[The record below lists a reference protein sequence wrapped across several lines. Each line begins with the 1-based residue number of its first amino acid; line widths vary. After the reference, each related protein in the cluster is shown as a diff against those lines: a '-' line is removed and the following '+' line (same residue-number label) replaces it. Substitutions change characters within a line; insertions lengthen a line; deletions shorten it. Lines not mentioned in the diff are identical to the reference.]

1 MPSDKSKRLSRRD
14 FLQRGSLVAGGL
26 CLIPSLLG
34 VGGCG
39 DAQAAVAGPVSAKKG
54 PPWELL
60 KKTLSGTVV
69 RPSDKEYLKLAVP
82 KNLRYAEYLPS
93 GIVRC
98 KTHQDVQTAL
108 DWAQCENI
116 PFVVRSGGYSGA
128 GFSTTKGLLI
138 DLSLMNSVTFDETTG
153 LVTVGGGARVR
164 DLSSVLRKHQVS
176 VTHGNCQELG
186 LGGLVLGGGL
196 GFDMRRHGLTC
207 DQLVAT
213 DVVTATGE
221 VLQASREK
229 NQDLFWACRGGGG
242 GNFGV
247 NTAFT
252 LQTFPVD
259 LLTVFRLEWTTD
271 LDVLL
276 PTLLALLPDA
286 PDELGGVL
294 RLEISAGG
302 TLTLSL
308 QGQFVGEPEELRDIL
323 DIAYE
328 LSYPKTETMEQLSY
342 WEGRDRLWETGDA
355 QYAQERSHYAYSEIP
370 LKATE
375 LILEFMRQ
383 WPKTSGSATWT
394 ASLTGG
400 AIDRVNRRATAYVH
414 RGASLLSSLRVQWNV
429 GDSQESVRGNV
440 EWMDQFHLAM
450 VGFTSGE
457 SSQNYVDP
465 SQDRY
470 LESYYGE
477 NLAYLVSM
485 KRRYD
490 PSNVFRFAQSVP
502 PSVEVG

>member
-1 MPSDKSKRLSRRD
+1 MEKNRRLSRRD
-14 FLQRGSLVAGGL
+14 FLQRGGLVAGGL

-39 DAQAAVAGPVSAKKG
+39 DAQAAVVGTTSTKKG

-69 RPSDKEYLKLAVP
+69 RPSDKDYLKLAVP
-82 KNLRYAEYLPS
+82 KNLRYAECLPS

-128 GFSTTKGLLI
+128 GFSTTQGMLL
-138 DLSLMNSVTFDETTG
+138 DLSLLNTVKFDETTG
-153 LVTVGGGARVR
+153 VVTVGGGTLVC
-164 DLSSVLRKHQVS
+164 DLTSVLRKHNVS
-176 VTHGNCQELG
+176 ITHGNCQTLG
-186 LGGLVLGGGL
+186 VGGLVLGGGL

-207 DQLVAT
+207 DQMLAT

-221 VLQASREK
+221 LLQASREK

-252 LQTFPVD
+252 FQTFPVD

-276 PTLLALLPDA
+276 PTLLALLPET
-286 PDELGGVL
+286 PDGLGGIL
-294 RLEISAGG
+294 KLETSAGG
-302 TLTLSL
+302 ALTLSL
-308 QGQFVGEPEELRDIL
+308 QGQFLGEPEELRDIL

-328 LSYPKTETMEQLSY
+328 LSYPKAEKVEQLPY
-342 WEGRDRLWETGDA
+342 WEGRDQLWETGDA
-355 QYAQERSHYAYSEIP
+355 QYSQERSHYAYSEIP

-375 LILEFMRQ
+375 LIIESMRG

-394 ASLTGG
+394 AHITGG

-414 RGASLLSSLRVQWNV
+414 RGATLLSSLRVRWNV
-429 GDSQESVRGNV
+429 NDSQESVSGNV
-440 EWMDQFHLAM
+440 AWMDQFHSATM
-450 VGFTSGE
+450 GFTSAE
-457 SSQNYVDP
+457 SSQNYTDP
-465 SQDRY
+465 NQDQY
-470 LESYYGE
+470 LKSYYGE

-490 PSNVFRFAQSVP
+490 PHNVFRFAQSVP
-502 PSVEVG
+502 TSVDVV